1 LFLAGS
7 TIILNNIVV
16 NNIANVG
23 GGVCFDYSDLPTL
36 DYNDVWN
43 NTGGDYFGIVPG
55 PHDIS
60 ADPLL
65 VDLLN
70 GDYHLAAGSP
80 CIDAGDPLNYPP
92 TDFEG
97 DTRPNGVAPD
107 IGADEYYPY

>member
-1 LFLAGS
+1 
-7 TIILNNIVV
+7 
-16 NNIANVG
+16 
-23 GGVCFDYSDLPTL
+23 L

-43 NTGGDYFGIVPG
+43 NTGGDYFDVTPG

-65 VDLLN
+65 VDPTN
-70 GDYHLAAGSP
+70 GDYHLAPGSP

-97 DTRPNGVAPD
+97 DPRPNGVAPD
-107 IGADEYYPY
+107 IGVDEFLAGWIVETQYFASLP